1 MSFVDDPLSDVV
13 PEEVHLKYAPLISV
27 LAQLRFPAQPQFDQR
42 ETVAAFF
49 EALRGTYPVVREEQ
63 IRGIAF
69 QAVQLSDPSKAVEA
83 KAWTI
88 WRLSDVTNSWRL
100 SLSRDFLT
108 LESSAYLS
116 HGDFIQ
122 RWGVILEAFHGALNP
137 AVVDRFG
144 LRYVDRIKNPALLQL
159 PKLIRSEML
168 GVLGISAA
176 SKLLQSYSE
185 SIFELAPDRLVARWG
200 QLAPTVSYD
209 PGTITPLS
217 EPSWVLDLDMF
228 REMTRPFNPRAI
240 ADEANAYAQKIYTF
254 FRWVVTPAF
263 LVYFNEHEK

>member
-1 MSFVDDPLSDVV
+1 MSVVDDPLSDVV

-42 ETVAAFF
+42 EAVAAFF

-69 QAVQLSDPSKAVEA
+69 QGIQLSDPAKAVEA

-108 LESSAYLS
+108 LETSAYLS

-144 LRYVDRIKNPALLQL
+144 LRYVDRIRSPALSQL

-200 QLAPTVSYD
+200 QLGANVSYD
-209 PGTITPLS
+209 PGTITPIP
-217 EPSWVLDLDMF
+217 EPSWILDLDMF
-228 REMTRPFNPRAI
+228 REMTRPFDPRAI
-240 ADEANAYAQKIYTF
+240 ADEANTYAQKIYTF
-254 FRWVVTPAF
+254 FRWVVTRDF